1 MSFSVTFSTVVVML
15 LYCIP
20 GYLLVKS
27 RLLTSEHIAPFAVYL
42 LYVNT
47 PFLIINSM
55 QQIEYSAYMVKY
67 MAIALAVSLA
77 MMGGGMAAI
86 YAVLRRRQAE
96 VPYRICVCAG
106 AMGNVGFMGVP
117 LLQALLPHY
126 PQMQSFASMFF
137 LTLNVLMWSMSSWI
151 MTRDR
156 RYISLRKALVNPAVI
171 SVALGLAMFFARLRL
186 PDRLMDMTSLLSR
199 MSTPVSMLILGMR
212 LASAPI
218 RPMFTSKV
226 QYAAVGLRLV
236 VIPLITLAL
245 CRLLPVERDFIRG
258 VYILSCV
265 PVGNTVLSFS
275 ELLGEGQDVAA
286 NVVLLSTMLSMFTIP
301 LMLLLI

>member
-1 MSFSVTFSTVVVML
+1 MSFSVTLSTVVMML

-20 GYLLVKS
+20 GYLLVKGK
-27 RLLTSEHIAPFAVYL
+27 LLSAASIPPFAVYL

-67 MAIALAVSLA
+67 MALALAVSMA
-77 MMGGGMAAI
+77 MMAGGMALV
-86 YAVLRRRQAE
+86 YLLLRRKQAQ
-96 VPYRICVCAG
+96 VPYRICVCA
-106 AMGNVGFMGVP
+106 ASMGNVGFMGLP
-117 LLQALLPHY
+117 LLQALLPEY
-126 PQMQSFASMFF
+126 PQMQTFASMFF

-156 RYISLRKALVNPAVI
+156 RYISLRKALINPAVI
-171 SVALGLAMFFARLRL
+171 SVVIGLVMFFAHYRL
-186 PDRLMDMTSLLSR
+186 PDRMLDMTSLLSR
-199 MSTPVSMLILGMR
+199 MSTPISMLILGMR

-218 RPMFTSKV
+218 KPLFTNPL
-226 QYAAVGLRLV
+226 QYFAVGLKLV
-236 VIPLITLAL
+236 ALPLITLAL
-245 CRLLPVERDFIRG
+245 ARLLPVESDFIRG

-286 NVVLLSTMLSMFTIP
+286 NVVLLSTILSMATIP
-301 LMLLLI
+301 VMLLLI

>member
-1 MSFSVTFSTVVVML
+1 MSISVTFSTVVVML

-20 GYLLVKS
+20 GFLLVKS
-27 RLLTSEHIAPFAVYL
+27 RLLTSRHIAPFAVYL

-47 PFLIINSM
+47 PFLIIHSM
-55 QQIEYSAYMVKY
+55 QQIEYSPYMVKY

-77 MMGGGMAAI
+77 MMGGGMALVYLA
-86 YAVLRRRQAE
+86 LRRCQTE
-96 VPYRICVCAG
+96 IPYRICVCA
-106 AMGNVGFMGVP
+106 ATMGNVGFMGIP
-117 LLQALLPHY
+117 LLQALLPDY

-156 RYISLRKALVNPAVI
+156 QYISLRKALVNPAVL
-171 SVALGLAMFFARLRL
+171 SVALGLALFFARLRL
-186 PDRLMDMTSLLSR
+186 PDRLMDMTALLSR
-199 MSTPVSMLILGMR
+199 MSTPISMLILGMR

-218 RPMFTSKV
+218 KPMLTNRL
-226 QYAAVGLRLV
+226 QYVAVALKLV
-236 VIPLITLAL
+236 AFPLVTLAL

-275 ELLGEGQDVAA
+275 ELLGQGQDVAA
-286 NVVLLSTMLSMFTIP
+286 NVVLLSTILSMLTIP
-301 LMLLLI
+301 VMLLLI